1 MYLPPLRR
9 RRTTSRS
16 TKLIRNFE
24 RLKHFVTGRT
34 VTIVILILLAI
45 SGSARGQNL
54 AAGSV
59 GAEPEEDRLAR
70 EVDDP
75 TAILMQFQF
84 QDLYTPRNF
93 QTSAQTN
100 TIQLRPVVPIE
111 AFSAF
116 PFQQIIRPTF
126 KVESIATSSSSST
139 ITEFTDMQLLDLFIS
154 NWPDPKETG
163 FGWGVGPTFVFPT
176 GRDPASGKH
185 AWEVGPAVAA
195 KYLGVPHLMVSFL
208 FQNPISIG
216 YTNSSAT
223 PQSQMEFQ
231 PAISYTLGHGWYVK
245 SSDSTWTVNWRH
257 GTSTTIPISLGFGR
271 VWKLLGL
278 RLNPWVSGEWTAYRQ
293 YSKVTDATPMYTVR
307 FGLTLLF
314 PDLEL

>member
-1 MYLPPLRR
+1 M
-9 RRTTSRS
+9 TA
-16 TKLIRNFE
+16 
-24 RLKHFVTGRT
+24 RT
-34 VTIVILILLAI
+34 VPMLVIVLIAM

-54 AAGSV
+54 LAGSG
-59 GAEPEEDRLAR
+59 GAESEEDRLAR

-75 TAILMQFQF
+75 TAILMQLQL
-84 QDLYTPRNF
+84 QDLYTPKNF

-100 TIQLRPVVPIE
+100 TIQLRAVVPIE
-111 AFSAF
+111 AFSGF

-139 ITEFTDMQLLDLFIS
+139 ITEFTDMELFDLFIS

-185 AWEVGPAVAA
+185 AWEVGPAVGA
-195 KYLGVPHLMVSFL
+195 KYQGVPRLMVGFL
-208 FQNPISIG
+208 YQNPISFG
-216 YTNSSAT
+216 YTNSSAK

-231 PAISYTLGHGWYVK
+231 PIISYTFGHGGYVK

-257 GTSTTIPISLGFGR
+257 GSSTTIPISLGFGR
-271 VWKLLGL
+271 VWKFEGIE
-278 RLNPWVSGEWTAYRQ
+278 LNPWVSGEWTAYRQ
-293 YSKVTDATPMYTVR
+293 YSKIAPMYTVR
-307 FGLTLLF
+307 FGVTLLF
-314 PDLEL
+314 PDLTL

>member
-1 MYLPPLRR
+1 M
-9 RRTTSRS
+9 TA
-16 TKLIRNFE
+16 
-24 RLKHFVTGRT
+24 RT
-34 VTIVILILLAI
+34 VPMLVIVLIAM

-54 AAGSV
+54 LAGSG
-59 GAEPEEDRLAR
+59 GAESEEDRLAR

-75 TAILMQFQF
+75 TAILMQLQL
-84 QDLYTPRNF
+84 QDLYTPKNF

-100 TIQLRPVVPIE
+100 TIQLRAVVPIE
-111 AFSAF
+111 AFSGF

-139 ITEFTDMQLLDLFIS
+139 ITEFTDMELFDLFIS

-185 AWEVGPAVAA
+185 AWEVGPAVGA
-195 KYLGVPHLMVSFL
+195 KYQGVPRLMVGFL
-208 FQNPISIG
+208 FQNPISFG
-216 YTNSSAT
+216 YTNSSAK

-231 PAISYTLGHGWYVK
+231 PIISYTFGHGWYVK

-257 GTSTTIPISLGFGR
+257 GSSTTIPISLGFGR
-271 VWKLLGL
+271 VWKFQGIE
-278 RLNPWVSGEWTAYRQ
+278 LNPWVSGEWTAYRQ
-293 YSKVTDATPMYTVR
+293 HSKITPMYTVR
-307 FGLTLLF
+307 FGVTLLF
-314 PDLEL
+314 PDLTL